1 MINALTILF
10 CLTLIYL
17 AVTTRLP
24 AYVLILVLQGLL
36 VAGVHTLAFFNDLA
50 WSHVIVAA
58 GVLLV
63 RTYLIPTYIA
73 KIIRDLD
80 MRHGDSTR
88 RYHPGFLIQ
97 MIAVIIGAFIVSHQ
111 LSLQLSPQTPVSV
124 IPLGAA
130 IAGMAAGGLLIIRR
144 RLLLAHIVGF
154 LIIENGLFL
163 LSIGVQAEMPW
174 MIELAGFLDLFVL
187 VFLMGIAMNHL
198 KTHFPEGES
207 DDLTGLRE

>member
-1 MINALTILF
+1 
-10 CLTLIYL
+10 
-17 AVTTRLP
+17 
-24 AYVLILVLQGLL
+24 
-36 VAGVHTLAFFNDLA
+36 
-50 WSHVIVAA
+50 
-58 GVLLV
+58 VLLI
-63 RTYLIPTYIA
+63 RTYLIPSYIA
-73 KIIRDLD
+73 RIMRDLD
-80 MRHGDSTR
+80 MRHGDNTR

-97 MIAVIIGAFIVSHQ
+97 MATVVIGAFVISHQ
-111 LSLQLSPQTPVSV
+111 LSQQTAVNV
-124 IPLGAA
+124 VPLGAA

-144 RLLLAHIVGF
+144 RLLLAHVVGF

-163 LSIGVQAEMPW
+163 LTIGVQAEMPW